1 MGAHDEGRRLRQ
13 SRLPGT
19 QTQGPT
25 GAGSG
30 SVREPGRGPAPA
42 PALTLHTLCWHTV
55 VTGRNTSS
63 WQQMHWNVSSTLLRN
78 FCNGNGRR
86 VRPAA
91 PRSRQGPGQDGRRRS
106 RADRP
111 GRPWLREARAGSHRG
126 RGGGRQ
132 PEDSGSLA
140 CSDPSVSHPL
150 RAGRSETRPGLAVPQ
165 SRTQNDHVT
174 QLPVPNLP
182 RFHLKFFNFTM
193 VYKQFKFSRTHTS
206 GF

>member
-19 QTQGPT
+19 QTRGPT

-78 FCNGNGRR
+78 FCNGSGRR

-106 RADRP
+106 RAGRP
-111 GRPWLREARAGSHRG
+111 GRPWLREARRAGSHRG
-126 RGGGRQ
+126 RGVD
-132 PEDSGSLA
+132 DSQRTADRSLA
-140 CSDPSVSHPL
+140 VTHQCHTHSGQEDQKHGLDWRFL
-150 RAGRSETRPGLAVPQ
+150 RVEHRMT
-165 SRTQNDHVT
+165 T
-174 QLPVPNLP
+174 
-182 RFHLKFFNFTM
+182 
-193 VYKQFKFSRTHTS
+193 
-206 GF
+206 